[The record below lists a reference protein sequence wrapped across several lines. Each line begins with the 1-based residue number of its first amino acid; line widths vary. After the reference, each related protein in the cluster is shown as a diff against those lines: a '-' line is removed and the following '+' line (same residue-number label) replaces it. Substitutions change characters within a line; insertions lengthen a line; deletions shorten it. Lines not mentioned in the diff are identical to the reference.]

1 MLLIVESPSKCA
13 KIESFIKCKCISSK
27 GHIRELKR
35 LPATPSAEPT
45 YENIPEKKNAYRV
58 YEKGHKGL

>member
-27 GHIRELKR
+27 GHIRELKK
-35 LPATPSAEPT
+35 LPATPSAEPV
-45 YENIPEKKNAYRV
+45 YENIP
-58 YEKGHKGL
+58 